1 MIEPIERGIT
11 LKELIKSLTIF
22 GTEHPELLERKIIV
36 ATECGYACASIGYP
50 FNVAVSIDP
59 QASHIRLLTDDDD
72 FGRDDENYI
81 FYSEKRGDNYNKEGD
96 WITSSTDF
104 RIRPVCSLCQ
114 RPSAARYIRCPH
126 CDALMKKENF

>member
-22 GTEHPELLERKIIV
+22 GTEHPELLEREIAV
-36 ATECGYACASIGYP
+36 ASECGCTCARIGYP
-50 FNVAVSIDP
+50 FNVAVPADSQI
-59 QASHIRLLTDDDD
+59 HYIRLLTDDDG
-72 FGRDDENYI
+72 FGRDDEGYI

-104 RIRPVCSLCQ
+104 RLRPVCSLCQ